1 MSQTMRAVLWKM
13 GITSILVTLSFLFI
27 APTVHAQ
34 EVHQDLQGSWK
45 AKVTQIIKEEDVTLE
60 GLDILAHSQT
70 LSAELLEGPK
80 KGEVITVENDF
91 TKLKVGDKF
100 YVQYLITVNGDEL
113 YTAGEPYRLPALT
126 VLLLIFVAAVIL
138 FGGWQGVR
146 SLGALAF
153 SFASLFYVLFPL
165 ILRGMN
171 PVLVGTIFASLVLT
185 AAIFFTHGVNRKSA
199 AALIGT
205 LCTIMVTVL
214 FAEFAVAYA
223 RLSGF
228 VEDAS
233 VYLNTATKGLIDF
246 QGLLLAAMIIG
257 VLGVLDDIAITQAA
271 AVSELASASP
281 NMKRKE
287 LYARALVIGREH
299 VGALVNTLAL
309 AYAGAALPLLLFF
322 YTSTSDVLLSINRE
336 IFAAEIVRTIAGSIA
351 IILTVPITTLIA
363 VWLLTPKSQGN
374 SEVKL

>member
-1 MSQTMRAVLWKM
+1 MYRVKNSAVVLFVLM
-13 GITSILVTLSFLFI
+13 LLSTPF
-27 APTVHAQ
+27 AYAQ

-45 AKVTQIIKEEDVTLE
+45 AKVAEIVKEEDVTLE
-60 GLDILAHSQT
+60 GLDILAHTQT
-70 LSAELLEGPK
+70 LRAELLEGPK
-80 KGEVITVENDF
+80 TGEIITVENDF
-91 TKLKVGDKF
+91 TKLKVGDRF
-100 YVQYLITVNGDEL
+100 YVQYLITVNGGEL
-113 YTAGEPYRLPALT
+113 YTAGEPYRIPALT
-126 VLLLIFVAAVIL
+126 VLTLIFVVAVII

-153 SFASLFYVLFPL
+153 SFAALFYVLFPL

-185 AAIFFTHGVNRKSA
+185 AAIFFTHGVNRKST
-199 AALIGT
+199 AALLGT
-205 LCTIMVTVL
+205 LCTIAVTVL

-271 AVSELASASP
+271 AVSELADASP

-322 YTSTSDVLLSINRE
+322 YTSTSDVMLSINRE

-363 VWLLTPKSQGN
+363 VWLLAKKSQGN
-374 SEVKL
+374 TEAPGL

>member
-1 MSQTMRAVLWKM
+1 MHRVKNSAIAL
-13 GITSILVTLSFLFI
+13 LVVTFYFTPF
-27 APTVHAQ
+27 ANAQ

-45 AKVTQIIKEEDVTLE
+45 AEVTEIVKEEDKTLE
-60 GLDILAHSQT
+60 GLDILAHTQT
-70 LSAELLEGPK
+70 LSAKLLEGPK
-80 KGEVITVENDF
+80 KGEAVTVENDF
-91 TKLKVGDKF
+91 TKLKVGDRF
-100 YVQYLITVNGDEL
+100 YVQYLVTVNGDTL
-113 YTAGEPYRLPALT
+113 YTAGEPYRIPALT

-185 AAIFFTHGVNRKSA
+185 AAIFFTHGINKKSI
-199 AALIGT
+199 AALLGT
-205 LCTIMVTVL
+205 LITIMVTVL
-214 FAEFAVAYA
+214 FAEFAVSYA

-281 NMKRKE
+281 TMPRRE

-374 SEVKL
+374 SGEGR